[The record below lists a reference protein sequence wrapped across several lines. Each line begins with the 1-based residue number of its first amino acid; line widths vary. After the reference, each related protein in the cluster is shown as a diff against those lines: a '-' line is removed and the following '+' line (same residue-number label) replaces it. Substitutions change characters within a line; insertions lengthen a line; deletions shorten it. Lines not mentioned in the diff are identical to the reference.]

1 VRIYEYVPG
10 FIHSKTFV
18 ADDIYGTVGTINLD
32 FRSLYLHFECGVWLY
47 GCKSL
52 LTMRDDFLATLE
64 ECKEVTIAE
73 IDAIKI
79 HRKVAGWLL
88 KVFSPLL

>member
-1 VRIYEYVPG
+1 
-10 FIHSKTFV
+10 
-18 ADDIYGTVGTINLD
+18 
-32 FRSLYLHFECGVWLY
+32 
-47 GCKSL
+47 
-52 LTMRDDFLATLE
+52 MRDDFLATLE